1 MTNDSIHQYVV
12 EEQLDELREASYRL
26 NVEQHGRLLGR
37 QLRDE
42 VIVSFEYDT
51 GLRVDE
57 LLDIKPDGMLRL
69 NEGELVIPGP
79 IQKDYP
85 NENSPSTRTLT
96 LDRSDIGLVRLLRQ
110 YLNSEWYQSQDTD
123 YLLPT
128 RQSNQMTPRA
138 VNQTIKRL
146 AAEADVRPY
155 RTDGTRGEPQ
165 GLSAHDFRHS
175 VANWMLQD
183 EENRLVDVRNRLRH
197 SSILTTEQIYE
208 HFIRA

>member
-1 MTNDSIHQYVV
+1 MTDDNIHQYIV
-12 EEQLDELREASYRL
+12 EEQLDELREASYQL
-26 NVEQHGRLLGR
+26 NVEQHGRPLGR

-57 LLDIKPDGMLRL
+57 LLDIEPDGMLRL
-69 NEGELVIPGP
+69 NEGELVVPGP

-96 LDRSDIGLVRLLRQ
+96 LDRSDIGLIRLLRQ
-110 YLNSEWYQSQDTD
+110 YLNSEWYQNQDTD

-128 RQSNQMTPRA
+128 RQSDQMTPRA

-155 RTDGTRGEPQ
+155 RTDGTRGEPRD
-165 GLSAHDFRHS
+165 LSAHDFRHS

-183 EENRLVDVRNRLRH
+183 EKNRLVDVRNRLRH